1 MTTPIPAVYDD
12 AAALALADAI
22 RTRRRIKCIAQ
33 GSHTADCQRC
43 GIK

>member
-1 MTTPIPAVYDD
+1 MTIPAVYDD
-12 AAALALADAI
+12 EAALALAAAI
-22 RTRRRIKCIAQ
+22 QTRRLRKCIAQ